1 MSYGASA
8 EWDGEIYIWGGR
20 GLDGEYKN
28 STYKLNTFTDEWT
41 QLADYPQFVSSLE
54 GVAVDG
60 YIYSFGG
67 YGGSENGV
75 SDEIYRYN
83 IAEDFWEF
91 MGNAD
96 IPVSSHAVAADY
108 ETGHIVITGGY
119 DELTYSAV
127 YDIDHNEYHRVENFD
142 FIGRRHSG
150 SLFLGEYLFT
160 FGGAQPEGYNGN
172 EDYTTLNSAQLG
184 YMDYDEVDGPN
195 VCELVDCNNLHFV
208 HVMESELIDEISMSI
223 NISYEDA
230 FNMVV
235 NGEIGLWVHD
245 FNNEDTGG
253 PHYEGR
259 FMTEYNEPEE
269 PIFYYIAEYPNG
281 IPQLV
286 HIITGCGAFTMKVV
300 NLNLRVEN
308 I

>member
-1 MSYGASA
+1 M
-8 EWDGEIYIWGGR
+8 
-20 GLDGEYKN
+20 
-28 STYKLNTFTDEWT
+28 
-41 QLADYPQFVSSLE
+41 
-54 GVAVDG
+54 
-60 YIYSFGG
+60 
-67 YGGSENGV
+67 
-75 SDEIYRYN
+75 
-83 IAEDFWEF
+83 
-91 MGNAD
+91 
-96 IPVSSHAVAADY
+96 
-108 ETGHIVITGGY
+108 ITGGY
-119 DELTYSAV
+119 AELTYSAV
-127 YDIDHNEYHRVENFD
+127 YDIDHNEYYRVENFD

-150 SLFLGEYLFT
+150 SVFLGETLFT
-160 FGGAQPEGYNGN
+160 FGGAQPEGYNEN

-195 VCELVDCNNLHFV
+195 VCEHVDCNNLHFV
-208 HVMESELIDEISMSI
+208 HVMESELIDEISMSF

-281 IPQLV
+281 IPQTRTHYYWV
-286 HIITGCGAFTMKVV
+286 WGIYDESGQFEPQSGEYISDET
-300 NLNLRVEN
+300 EN
-308 I
+308 CISMIEEGEEFYTRYWDPEDHLEQ